1 MKEFD
6 EARSFNKI
14 KLTKKI
20 GINHSSF
27 EVNQTL
33 NSVIKQ
39 SGTHTR
45 KIGIE
50 QNQTF

>member
-6 EARSFNKI
+6 EARPFNKI

-20 GINHSSF
+20 GINHSIF

-33 NSVIKQ
+33 SSVMEQ
-39 SGTHTR
+39 SELTQG
-45 KIGIE
+45 KLE
-50 QNQTF
+50 

>member
-6 EARSFNKI
+6 EARPFNKI
-14 KLTKKI
+14 KLTQKI
-20 GINHSSF
+20 GIDLSIF

-33 NSVIKQ
+33 SWLCEQ
-39 SGTHTR
+39 SGTHIR
-45 KIGIE
+45 KIQME

>member
-1 MKEFD
+1 MKEFG
-6 EARSFNKI
+6 EAWPFNKI

-20 GINHSSF
+20 GIHHSIF

-33 NSVIKQ
+33 SWLCEQ
-39 SGTHTR
+39 SGSHI
-45 KIGIE
+45 KSIQME

>member
-6 EARSFNKI
+6 KAWPFNKI

-20 GINHSSF
+20 WIDHSIF

-33 NSVIKQ
+33 SWLCEQ

-45 KIGIE
+45 KIQME